1 MSRPFA
7 VEVRDALNLSLRDR
21 RISAAFVSEQ
31 LPEWQMIWESAAKI
45 DAEMNAAAAA
55 SQGPSSPRSIRAVRQ
70 AMVTLLGSCFDHGPL
85 SSYDATLPARVPTA
99 PHALLAIEGSDE
111 ELTLELSV
119 AEFVHQL
126 TRPGAL
132 GYDGPVCEICGAHDV
147 CILGANAVEKGA
159 THECGL
165 SWNSSAYGK
174 GLCREFAAA
183 IKCDRT
189 QPDAFLEISE
199 LFDEEWNACERVRDL
214 WRQFFK
220 LHGES
225 ADEMRVEVRDTSNF
239 LRDEIRTHEERKAK
253 YMAESPAEH
262 IAESPGKISAYQLQ
276 EMFRDVILGY
286 SF

>member
-21 RISAAFVSEQ
+21 RICAAFASEQ
-31 LPEWQMIWESAAKI
+31 LQEWQMIWESAAKI

-70 AMVTLLGSCFDHGPL
+70 AMVTLLGAASTMTTL
-85 SSYDATLPARVPTA
+85 SYDATLPARVPTA

-119 AEFVHQL
+119 AEFVQQL

-159 THECGL
+159 THECGV

-189 QPDAFLEISE
+189 QPDACLEISE
-199 LFDEEWNACERVRDL
+199 LFDEEWNACERVRTFGGNSL
-214 WRQFFK
+214 NCMVSLQ
-220 LHGES
+220 
-225 ADEMRVEVRDTSNF
+225 MR
-239 LRDEIRTHEERKAK
+239 
-253 YMAESPAEH
+253 
-262 IAESPGKISAYQLQ
+262 
-276 EMFRDVILGY
+276 
-286 SF
+286 